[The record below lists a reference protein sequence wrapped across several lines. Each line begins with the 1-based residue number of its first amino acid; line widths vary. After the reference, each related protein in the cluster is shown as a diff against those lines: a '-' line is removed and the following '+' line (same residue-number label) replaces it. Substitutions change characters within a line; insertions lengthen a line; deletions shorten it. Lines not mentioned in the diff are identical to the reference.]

1 MTDEANV
8 GPLPEEARQQ
18 ILSYLRHQASK
29 SNADLVALVDRAEG
43 VVARS
48 LEGVD
53 ESQAR
58 WCPEPGE
65 WCIAEVLSHVQ
76 AAMAGNARIVESLA
90 AGKEASIKG
99 IEPVVK
105 LGTETLAALREGV
118 ARSFD
123 ELRAAIRAAP
133 GGDAPATTNH
143 PFFGDLTWKEWA
155 SFAYVHARDHAD
167 QIEKVKA
174 RSDFER

>member
-8 GPLPEEARQQ
+8 GPLPEDARQQ

-29 SNADLVALVDRAEG
+29 SNADLVALVDRAEA
-43 VVARS
+43 VVAHS
-48 LEGVD
+48 SEGVD
-53 ESQAR
+53 EAQAR

-123 ELRAAIRAAP
+123 ELRAAIKAAP
-133 GGDAPATTNH
+133 EVEASAVTANH

-167 QIEKVKA
+167 QIDNVRA
-174 RSDFER
+174 GLSN